1 MIGCFTDHV
10 APVLTVEFDPVGEF
24 LVSSFTGIFNIV
36 SHSQTTFFCGKEK

>member
-24 LVSSFTGIFNIV
+24 LVSNLLSRST
-36 SHSQTTFFCGKEK
+36 